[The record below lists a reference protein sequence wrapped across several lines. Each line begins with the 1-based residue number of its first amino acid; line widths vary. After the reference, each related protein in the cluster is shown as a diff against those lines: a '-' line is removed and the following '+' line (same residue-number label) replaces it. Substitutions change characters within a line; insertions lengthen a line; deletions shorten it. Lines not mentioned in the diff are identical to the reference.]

1 MPKIQVVLVE
11 PESSFN
17 VGMIARAMKNFG
29 FHDLRLVSPMFESF
43 ERAYILAMHAKD
55 VLSKARIF
63 YSLQE
68 AVSKSDVVI
77 GTTAK
82 ASFGSIGRRAVFLRD
97 YVQELRWD
105 ATYSLVFGR
114 ESTGLTNEELNICD
128 VIITIPTSEEYP
140 TLNLS
145 NAVAIVLYEFFISL
159 NRDRVLLKPVGR
171 RIRNELL
178 DVFSGIIDLTD
189 LPKHKRKRAKAL
201 LRRLMERMYPCGMTS
216 DEATYLLGAFRAI
229 RRKLEG

>member
-11 PESSFN
+11 PESSLN

-43 ERAYILAMHAKD
+43 EKAYVLAMHAKD
-55 VLSKARIF
+55 VLRGAKIF

-68 AVSKSDVVI
+68 AVSESDVVI

-82 ASFGSIGRRAVFLRD
+82 VSPGSIRRRAVYLRD
-97 YVQELRWD
+97 YVQKLRWD

-114 ESTGLTNEELNICD
+114 ESTGLTNEELDMCD
-128 VIITIPTSEEYP
+128 VIMTIPASEEYP

-145 NAVAIVLYEFFISL
+145 NAVAIVLYEFFVSL
-159 NRDRVLLKPVGR
+159 NGNVNLFKPVER
-171 RIRNELL
+171 RIRNELVG
-178 DVFSGIIDLTD
+178 VFSDVMDSTD
-189 LPKHKRKRAKAL
+189 LPEHKKRRAKVL
-201 LRRLMERMYPCGMTS
+201 LRRMMERMYPCGMTS

-229 RRKLEG
+229 RRKLKG